1 MSHDCPNKGPGCV
14 WDGPGHYA
22 AVLAAKG
29 DGNDRA
35 ATAISL
41 APAPPHPSSGGADHP
56 QPGSDHGARA
66 GRAGRGHHHPGNDHP
81 RRWMDPELRQ
91 HPRRKRAAG
100 RRSRPWHVGQRQPP
114 AHHGGNRGLRRRHAC
129 SRDPILRPDRRSM
142 AHIRDYERGN
152 RRTIAAPDR
161 LPGRGISGFTTLTVE
176 LVYNGG
182 VMPNVWQDNVLDDET
197 IVWQTTDD
205 GGFCNNSTFCTFG
218 EFKQQYPDGRF
229 TFLTVAIGTGVPAAT
244 SYTDGVS
251 LTINEDGTETTET
264 FDFEVVAAPTA
275 APTVAPPD
283 PAPATAV
290 PTAVPAPGGG
300 GGGSLPDTAAG
311 DPGSGVSVVLGSLV
325 LISAVTT
332 AIAWRRRL
340 SR

>member
-1 MSHDCPNKGPGCV
+1 MTERLRRSHSPRHPRTQA
-14 WDGPGHYA
+14 A
-22 AVLAAKG
+22 AVLTILSLAAITALAPAVLAG
-29 DGNDRA
+29 GTTTLVTTIPGGGWIQSFDNTPGGSAQLVAGPGPGTLGNGSLQLTTA
-35 ATAISL
+35 ATADFAGVTHALGIPYSDLTAGAWRTFVTTSVATDAPSL
-41 APAPPHPSSGGADHP
+41 
-56 QPGSDHGARA
+56 
-66 GRAGRGHHHPGNDHP
+66 
-81 RRWMDPELRQ
+81 
-91 HPRRKRAAG
+91 
-100 RRSRPWHVGQRQPP
+100 
-114 AHHGGNRGLRRRHAC
+114 
-129 SRDPILRPDRRSM
+129 
-142 AHIRDYERGN
+142 
-152 RRTIAAPDR
+152 R
-161 LPGRGISGFTTLTVE
+161 LTGYREGGISGFTTLTVE